1 MPGFG
6 DGGGGGEGDD
16 EITWT
21 SYTDESYLRIASNF
35 IFNYF
40 KNISSNYKF
49 NDDDNTGQAPFSL
62 GIRGPSTLRS
72 RTSSYKITR

>member
-6 DGGGGGEGDD
+6 DPGDD
-16 EITWT
+16 DTITWT
-21 SYTDESYLRIASNF
+21 SYTAESYLRFDAELV
-35 IFNYF
+35 FNYL

-62 GIRGPSTLRS
+62 GVRGPSTLRG
-72 RTSSYKITR
+72 RNKSYKITR